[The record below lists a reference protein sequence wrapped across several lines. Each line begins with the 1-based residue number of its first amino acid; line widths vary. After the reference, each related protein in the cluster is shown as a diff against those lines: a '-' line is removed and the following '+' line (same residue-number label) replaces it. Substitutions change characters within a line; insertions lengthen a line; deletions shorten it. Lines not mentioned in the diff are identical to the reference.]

1 MFKKSTHTFQEIP
14 LSVLEIASKTIAM
27 IVCISLI
34 LASLFKTIL
43 TFNFLFIGDVDQA
56 IQDSLFVLILLEMF
70 YIVRSFIRFGS
81 INVSIVVSVGIIA
94 AVKQM
99 IFELDSMTMQLA
111 IAFGVL
117 FVTLSVTYYA
127 ETVYHHKVRKDS
139 SVSR

>member
-1 MFKKSTHTFQEIP
+1 MFKKSTHTFQEVP
-14 LSVLEIASKTIAM
+14 LLVLEVASKFIAM

-34 LASLFKTIL
+34 MAAMFKTMM
-43 TFNFLFIGDVDQA
+43 TFVFLFDGNVDEA
-56 IQDSLFVLILLEMF
+56 IQGSLFVLILLEMF

-99 IFELDSMTMQLA
+99 IFQLDSLTMQIA
-111 IAFGVL
+111 IAFAVL

-127 ETVYHHKVRKDS
+127 EAIFHEKIRKKIGS
-139 SVSR
+139 E